1 MAGLALT
8 TDSSALTAISNDY
21 GFEHV
26 FARQIRALGQPGD
39 VALGISTSGTS
50 ANVLRG
56 LEAAREVGMATVGLG
71 GGDGGKLE
79 TAADL
84 LIVVPSPTTARIQEM
99 HITLGHLLCAA
110 LEKELR
116 LV

>member
-1 MAGLALT
+1 
-8 TDSSALTAISNDY
+8 
-21 GFEHV
+21 
-26 FARQIRALGQPGD
+26 
-39 VALGISTSGTS
+39 
-50 ANVLRG
+50 
-56 LEAAREVGMATVGLG
+56 MATVGLG

-84 LIVVPSPTTARIQEM
+84 LLVVPSPTTARIQER

-110 LEKELR
+110 LEKELG